1 MLTNEEIR
9 RWNTR
14 TLADRAG
21 GVARFALLIDRA
33 QAQVSHI
40 IGKNPSKVIESKQA
54 RHIESSCSVATG
66 WLDVPH
72 VREWLSIH
80 NTGLAETLR
89 MELARQGVTVDA
101 PSTLSGPEAEMMTL
115 FALMPERAK
124 GQILAIARIL
134 YAPEDQE
141 PTDSTDAG

>member
-21 GVARFALLIDRA
+21 GVARFALQIDRA

-54 RHIESSCSVATG
+54 RHIESACGVPSG

-80 NTGLAETLR
+80 NIGWAEMLR
-89 MELARQGVTVDA
+89 VELARHGVTVDA
-101 PSTLSGPEAEMMTL
+101 PSTLTGKEAEMMTL
-115 FALMPERAK
+115 FALMPENV
-124 GQILAIARIL
+124 QDQTLAIARIL
-134 YAPEDQE
+134 YAPES
-141 PTDSTDAG
+141 PDAG